1 MGQLK
6 VFKCFDTYQ
15 TYFVLLQIKPVVG
28 KVYSFNDVPD
38 AYQEVS
44 YNRGRGKVVID
55 MTS

>member
-6 VFKCFDTYQ
+6 VVKCFDRYQ

-28 KVYSFNDVPD
+28 NVYSFNDVPD

-44 YNRGRGKVVID
+44 YNHGRGKVVID

>member
-1 MGQLK
+1 MGQLR
-6 VFKCFDTYQ
+6 FFDAYQ

-28 KVYSFNDVPD
+28 NVYSFNDVPD

-44 YNRGRGKVVID
+44 YNHGRGKVVID